1 MTKLFKRLSIPQIIV
16 LAYVFFILLGAV
28 LLSLPISTQSTLG
41 TPFIDALF
49 MSTSA
54 VSVTGVTLLDTA
66 THWTFF
72 GKVVFLFL
80 IEIGGLGFMTIWVLL
95 YYTILGRP
103 NIKQRLA
110 VSESLNLD
118 PGENIGQ
125 RIFYILRFALIVQLI
140 GAILLYFPF
149 REKLDVL
156 DSLFYAIFHSISAF
170 TNGGLDLFENSLV
183 QFQSPPY
190 ILIVMMLLVITGGLG
205 FIVWDDL
212 LNFKKTKSLRIY
224 TKIVLITTGILWLL
238 GAVLYWVAESN
249 NGTFQH
255 LSTGERFVN
264 YLFMSVTARSAGF
277 INVDYA
283 TLSSTSILLTNLL
296 IFIGASSGSTGGG
309 IKVST
314 LAVIFIV
321 IIRSFQ
327 GKKPIIFH
335 RKLAQETIQRSF
347 FIFVAAIFFIA
358 IGSIG
363 LSITETLPEGLGI
376 EYIVTEVVAAIG
388 VVGISLGL
396 TPHLTFLG
404 KIIVIILMLI
414 GRVGVMTF
422 LWSLVG
428 EKREIRINHPE
439 INLLIG

>member
-183 QFQSPPY
+183 QFQSP
-190 ILIVMMLLVITGGLG
+190 
-205 FIVWDDL
+205 
-212 LNFKKTKSLRIY
+212 RI
-224 TKIVLITTGILWLL
+224 
-238 GAVLYWVAESN
+238 S
-249 NGTFQH
+249 
-255 LSTGERFVN
+255 
-264 YLFMSVTARSAGF
+264 
-277 INVDYA
+277 
-283 TLSSTSILLTNLL
+283 
-296 IFIGASSGSTGGG
+296 
-309 IKVST
+309 
-314 LAVIFIV
+314 
-321 IIRSFQ
+321 
-327 GKKPIIFH
+327 
-335 RKLAQETIQRSF
+335 
-347 FIFVAAIFFIA
+347 
-358 IGSIG
+358 
-363 LSITETLPEGLGI
+363 
-376 EYIVTEVVAAIG
+376 
-388 VVGISLGL
+388 
-396 TPHLTFLG
+396 
-404 KIIVIILMLI
+404 
-414 GRVGVMTF
+414 
-422 LWSLVG
+422 
-428 EKREIRINHPE
+428 
-439 INLLIG
+439 